1 MTDMIDML
9 LNKYGLFLLVLLR
22 TSGIFIVS
30 PFFSAQNIP
39 NVVKIG
45 FTVFTSIIITLVL
58 DVDVQAIE
66 ISLLALIAKELMIG
80 MTIGFICY
88 LFAST
93 FYTMGQIVDM
103 SMGFGMVNVVDPQNR
118 IQVPLM
124 GNFYYIL
131 AFLLLLGTNG
141 HHLIIRVLVDSYN
154 FIPIGNF
161 EFNKNIAFF
170 LVDILART
178 FTMGFLLSTPIII
191 SIFLLDLVLGILTR
205 TIPQLNIFVVGLPLK
220 VFVGLLLMLVTVP
233 IFGTIVS
240 NLMSLM
246 SEKIYELFRM

>member
-103 SMGFGMVNVVDPQNR
+103 SMGFGMVNVVDPK
-118 IQVPLM
+118 IGFKSPLWEIFITYWHFCSYWGLM
-124 GNFYYIL
+124 ATI
-131 AFLLLLGTNG
+131 LLLGFW
-141 HHLIIRVLVDSYN
+141 LIVTTLFLLAILSL
-154 FIPIGNF
+154 IKILL
-161 EFNKNIAFF
+161 FF
-170 LVDILART
+170 LW
-178 FTMGFLLSTPIII
+178 
-191 SIFLLDLVLGILTR
+191 IF
-205 TIPQLNIFVVGLPLK
+205 
-220 VFVGLLLMLVTVP
+220 
-233 IFGTIVS
+233 
-240 NLMSLM
+240 
-246 SEKIYELFRM
+246 